1 MNFFVKC
8 HPPRQ
13 TAKYLAFSW
22 FSLIH
27 EFDLGKVEYWCHSII
42 FEWSHDPPYNFQWCV
57 NVEKKKKCF
66 HDTFILACLKNQPS
80 WERYLGDFYEFMKLT
95 VPLLDVKTEQ
105 TVHSNSK
112 QLYSRTIK
120 QKNTILKGYGSHD
133 FSESREL
140 RSYFGSSALP
150 ISKGHGSEVSAVCS
164 SEWISFYSFF
174 LVLSDGVKVTPLSL
188 THDVLTAFQRNCDNK
203 SRKSWITWNRAAQ
216 TGKMRLDGK
225 KSAEAVSSAWTHVVS
240 FDSKVMF
247 SHQLLMWMCL

>member
-1 MNFFVKC
+1 M
-8 HPPRQ
+8 
-13 TAKYLAFSW
+13 W
-22 FSLIH
+22 
-27 EFDLGKVEYWCHSII
+27 
-42 FEWSHDPPYNFQWCV
+42 
-57 NVEKKKKCF
+57 KKKKVFLWHFYIGMCEIF
-66 HDTFILACLKNQPS
+66 
-80 WERYLGDFYEFMKLT
+80 FYEFMKLT

-150 ISKGHGSEVSAVCS
+150 ISKGHGSEVSAVSS
-164 SEWISFYSFF
+164 SEWMIVFILFSFLCSAY
-174 LVLSDGVKVTPLSL
+174 GVKVTPLSL